1 MHAGFQCCLAM
12 TLIQC
17 HEFGPERR
25 TFEQLPKL
33 HALQYDQY
41 IFQQMLILKFCFEY
55 GSQLISFV
63 KLCQSLKLLS
73 VMAAI
78 RLDDDVDSIETTL
91 SSALMDAK
99 NNAAVKDRSI
109 IPFDPLASNSWE
121 KVTFSYC

>member
-1 MHAGFQCCLAM
+1 
-12 TLIQC
+12 
-17 HEFGPERR
+17 
-25 TFEQLPKL
+25 
-33 HALQYDQY
+33 
-41 IFQQMLILKFCFEY
+41 
-55 GSQLISFV
+55 
-63 KLCQSLKLLS
+63 
-73 VMAAI
+73 MAAI